1 MKGNFKQIPHVNGL
15 FKLIC
20 NPYAIIFS
28 TNIAG
33 MEFKFGII
41 IYEPY
46 ILMGITDFSFFYLFI
61 HLIFAKKVKMGKR
74 VFFFGRMQ

>member
-1 MKGNFKQIPHVNGL
+1 MNGNIKQIPHVNGL
-15 FKLIC
+15 FFSLIC

-33 MEFKFGII
+33 MKFKFGII

-46 ILMGITDFSFFYLFI
+46 ILMGMTDFCFFYLFI
-61 HLIFAKKVKMGKR
+61 HLIFEQKWRWEKVKAIK
-74 VFFFGRMQ
+74 F